1 MKSKTKVVL
10 LAALSGSLSTVA
22 QAAIITVGTLTAVT
36 APGAVG
42 PIASGTTLLVGDLG
56 ASTNLLGLNPNL
68 YNSSTTAPKTF
79 FDDFVFTIA
88 GSSLNSIS
96 VSLNTTLTPI
106 TGFSES
112 LYSGGVPGT
121 SYTATGTNPLLAA
134 NLIGT
139 TTGNTLSFSNLA
151 AGTYTLQFS
160 GTLAMATTTTL
171 LGLPVVVPTVG
182 AYAALI
188 SVNAVPEPESY
199 ALLLAGLGMM
209 GYLIRRRGT
218 KQA

>member
-1 MKSKTKVVL
+1 
-10 LAALSGSLSTVA
+10 
-22 QAAIITVGTLTAVT
+22 
-36 APGAVG
+36 
-42 PIASGTTLLVGDLG
+42 LVGDLG
-56 ASTNLLGLNPNL
+56 ASNNLLGLNPNL

-112 LYSGGVPGT
+112 LYSVDVTGGIYTGIGT
-121 SYTATGTNPLLAA
+121 GPLLPA
-134 NLIGT
+134 NLIGS

-160 GTLAMATTTTL
+160 GTLAQATS
-171 LGLPVVVPTVG
+171 LGPFLPVLPTVG
-182 AYAALI
+182 AYAAVI